1 MKKILLYSAALTL
14 AISCVDERFDLS
26 DVNVG
31 DVAIGS
37 DESRFKIPLAN
48 ITVKADAIQGEDG
61 SLKSIL
67 RDADLLIPESIEI
80 LDLQN
85 PPVDAMVE
93 ALFERLR
100 NDEDDE
106 DKDFSRKVANFLE
119 ESEYRDK
126 VEAALPPE
134 LHGLDFDIVFTE
146 HFDALYDRQE
156 LRDELRR
163 VIEEYFTSINKILPT
178 VNVEMDGF
186 GIEDDM
192 IELLTGTGAIRIY
205 GTVENSMPIDGNASL
220 VLVKNDGSD
229 ILTLDLPLDYAQRTK
244 DFSVT
249 IDNDALRGMAENM
262 TMQVSLNLASYYP
275 HQDFLSDEDDTVVM
289 KLVLKLEKQGGL
301 NISDLID

>member
-61 SLKSIL
+61 SLESIL
-67 RDADLLIPESIEI
+67 SDADLLIPESIEI
-80 LDLQN
+80 LDLHN

-100 NDEDDE
+100 NDDE
-106 DKDFSRKVANFLE
+106 EKVFSRKVANFLE

-146 HFDALYDRQE
+146 HFDALYNRQE

-186 GIEDDM
+186 GIEDEM

-205 GTVENSMPIDGNASL
+205 GTVENRMPIDGNASL
-220 VLVKNDGSD
+220 VLVRNDGSE

-275 HQDFLSDEDDTVVM
+275 HQDSLSDDDGTVM

>member
-48 ITVKADAIQGEDG
+48 ITIKADAIQGEDG
-61 SLKSIL
+61 SLESIL
-67 RDADLLIPESIEI
+67 GNADLLIPESIKI
-80 LDLQN
+80 LDLHN

-119 ESEYRDK
+119 ESEYRDD

-146 HFDALYDRQE
+146 HFDALYNRQE

-163 VIEEYFTSINKILPT
+163 VIEEYFATINEILPT

-186 GIEDDM
+186 GIEDEM

-220 VLVKNDGSD
+220 VLVKNDGSE
-229 ILTLDLPLDYAQRTK
+229 ILRLDLPLDYAQRTK

>member
-61 SLKSIL
+61 SFESIL

-80 LDLQN
+80 LDLHN

-93 ALFERLR
+93 ALFDRLR
-100 NDEDDE
+100 T
-106 DKDFSRKVANFLE
+106 DKDFSRDVADFLE
-119 ESEYRDK
+119 ESEYRDE

-134 LHGLDFDIVFTE
+134 LRGLDFDIVFTD
-146 HFDALYDRQE
+146 HFDALYNRQE

-163 VIEEYFTSINKILPT
+163 VIEEYFASINAILPT

-205 GTVENSMPIDGNASL
+205 GTVENRMPINGNASL

-229 ILTLDLPLDYAQRTK
+229 ASILTLDLPLDYAQRTK

-275 HQDFLSDEDDTVVM
+275 HQDSLSDEDGTVM

>member
-1 MKKILLYSAALTL
+1 MKKIILYSAALTL

-61 SLKSIL
+61 SLESIL
-67 RDADLLIPESIEI
+67 GNADLLIPESIKI
-80 LDLQN
+80 LDLHN

-93 ALFERLR
+93 ALFERLK
-100 NDEDDE
+100 DEDE
-106 DKDFSRKVANFLE
+106 ARNVANFLE
-119 ESEYRDK
+119 GSKYRDD

-163 VIEEYFTSINKILPT
+163 VIEEYFATINEILPT

-220 VLVKNDGSD
+220 VLVRNDGSD
-229 ILTLDLPLDYAQRTK
+229 ILRLDLPLDYAQRTK

>member
-61 SLKSIL
+61 SLESIL
-67 RDADLLIPESIEI
+67 RDADLLIPESIKI
-80 LDLQN
+80 LDLHN

-93 ALFERLR
+93 ALFERLK
-100 NDEDDE
+100 DEDE
-106 DKDFSRKVANFLE
+106 ARKVANFLE
-119 ESEYRDK
+119 QSEYRDE

-163 VIEEYFTSINKILPT
+163 VIEEYFASINEILPT

-186 GIEDDM
+186 GIEDEM

-220 VLVKNDGSD
+220 VLVRNDGSE
-229 ILTLDLPLDYAQRTK
+229 ILRLDLPLDYAQRTK

-262 TMQVSLNLASYYP
+262 TMQVSLDLASYYP
-275 HQDFLSDEDDTVVM
+275 NQPSLSDDDGTVM

>member
-48 ITVKADAIQGEDG
+48 ITVMADAIQGEDG
-61 SLKSIL
+61 SLESIL

-80 LDLQN
+80 LDLHN

-93 ALFERLR
+93 ALFDRLR
-100 NDEDDE
+100 DDE
-106 DKDFSRKVANFLE
+106 VFSRDVANFLE
-119 ESEYRDK
+119 ESEYRDD

-146 HFDALYDRQE
+146 HFKTLYDRQE

-163 VIEEYFTSINKILPT
+163 VIEEYFASINKILPT

-205 GTVENSMPIDGNASL
+205 GTVENRMPINGNASL
-220 VLVKNDGSD
+220 VLVRNDGSD
-229 ILTLDLPLDYAQRTK
+229 ILRLDLPLDYAQRTK

-262 TMQVSLNLASYYP
+262 TMQVSLDLASYYP
-275 HQDFLSDEDDTVVM
+275 NQPSLSDEDGTVM

>member
-48 ITVKADAIQGEDG
+48 ITVMADAIQGEDG
-61 SLKSIL
+61 SLESIL
-67 RDADLLIPESIEI
+67 GNADLLIPESIKI
-80 LDLQN
+80 LDLHN

-93 ALFERLR
+93 ALFERLK
-100 NDEDDE
+100 DEDE
-106 DKDFSRKVANFLE
+106 ARKVANFLE
-119 ESEYRDK
+119 ESKYRDD

-134 LHGLDFDIVFTE
+134 LHGLDFDIVFTK

-163 VIEEYFTSINKILPT
+163 VIEEYFATINEILPT

-205 GTVENSMPIDGNASL
+205 GTVENRMPINGNASL
-220 VLVKNDGSD
+220 VLVRNDGRS
-229 ILTLDLPLDYAQRTK
+229 ILSLDLPLDYAQRTK

-262 TMQVSLNLASYYP
+262 TMQVSLDLASYYP
-275 HQDFLSDEDDTVVM
+275 HQDFLSDEDRTVM

>member
-61 SLKSIL
+61 SLESIL

-80 LDLQN
+80 LDLHN

-93 ALFERLR
+93 ALFERLK
-100 NDEDDE
+100 DEDE
-106 DKDFSRKVANFLE
+106 ARKVANFLE
-119 ESEYRDK
+119 QSEYRDD

-163 VIEEYFTSINKILPT
+163 VIEEYFATINEILPT

-205 GTVENSMPIDGNASL
+205 GTVENSMPINGNASL
-220 VLVKNDGSD
+220 VLVRNDGSE
-229 ILTLDLPLDYAQRTK
+229 ILRLDLPLDYAQRTK

-262 TMQVSLNLASYYP
+262 TMQVSLDLASYYP
-275 HQDFLSDEDDTVVM
+275 NQPSLSDDDGTVM

>member
-48 ITVKADAIQGEDG
+48 ITVMADAIQGEDG
-61 SLKSIL
+61 SLESIL
-67 RDADLLIPESIEI
+67 GNADLLIPESIEI
-80 LDLQN
+80 LDLHN

-93 ALFERLR
+93 ALFERLK
-100 NDEDDE
+100 DEDE
-106 DKDFSRKVANFLE
+106 ARNVANFLE
-119 ESEYRDK
+119 ESKYRDD

-163 VIEEYFTSINKILPT
+163 VIEEYFTTINEILPT

-205 GTVENSMPIDGNASL
+205 GTVENRMPINGNASL
-220 VLVKNDGSD
+220 VLVRNDGRS
-229 ILTLDLPLDYAQRTK
+229 ILSLDLPLDYAQRTK

-262 TMQVSLNLASYYP
+262 TMQVSLDLDSYYP
-275 HQDFLSDEDDTVVM
+275 HQDFLSDDDRTVM

>member
-26 DVNVG
+26 DVSVG

-48 ITVKADAIQGEDG
+48 ITVMADAIQGEDG
-61 SLKSIL
+61 SLESIL
-67 RDADLLIPESIEI
+67 GNADLLIPESIEI
-80 LDLQN
+80 LDLHN

-93 ALFERLR
+93 ALFERLK
-100 NDEDDE
+100 DEDE
-106 DKDFSRKVANFLE
+106 ARNVANFLE
-119 ESEYRDK
+119 ESKYRDD

-134 LHGLDFDIVFTE
+134 LHGLDFDIVFTK

-163 VIEEYFTSINKILPT
+163 VIEEYFTTINEILPT

-205 GTVENSMPIDGNASL
+205 GTVENRMPINGNASL
-220 VLVKNDGSD
+220 VLVRNDGRS
-229 ILTLDLPLDYAQRTK
+229 ILSLDLPLDYAQRTK

-262 TMQVSLNLASYYP
+262 TMQVSLDLDSYYP
-275 HQDFLSDEDDTVVM
+275 HQDFLSDDDRTVM